1 MQAEFPRFDDDD
13 LRARMV
19 SLCEGKRS
27 FDELRQAGLLG
38 QLAGSLSAEQGR
50 QLAAWAPEHIQLPGG
65 RRCKVHYDPGQPP
78 YIESRLQDFFGMRA
92 TPVVA
97 GGRVPL
103 VLRML
108 APNQRPVQITTDL
121 AGFWE
126 RTYPSVRKE
135 LCRKYPRHS
144 WPDDPLTAEPPAP
157 RGRR

>member
-1 MQAEFPRFDDDD
+1 MEA
-13 LRARMV
+13 
-19 SLCEGKRS
+19 LCAGKRS
-27 FDELRQAGLLG
+27 FEELRRADLLG
-38 QLAGSLSAEQGR
+38 QLSASLSPEQI
-50 QLAAWAPEHIQLPGG
+50 QKFHTWAPERIDLPGG
-65 RRCKVHYDPGQPP
+65 RRCQVHYDPDQPP

-92 TPVVA
+92 TPTLA

-126 RTYPSVRKE
+126 RTYPSVRRE